1 MKDTPRVKIL
11 ILGES
16 SVGKSSLLTQFVEQK
31 FTGSHMPTIGVEYK
45 QKIIE
50 IDDNSLIKVQIWDT
64 AGTERFRTI
73 TPVYY
78 RNVDGVLLVFDIT
91 DKESF
96 ETINYWVEELN
107 SNADIA
113 SIELM
118 LVGNKND
125 LEDNRTVNRSEAEE
139 VSSKIGIPYCETSAK
154 NYESTQEAFNKLIN
168 SILKRKKKQVPNGGG
183 GGTNTGGAIVLTQS
197 SGNKKDKKKN

>member
-1 MKDTPRVKIL
+1 MSNWIGSWKMLST
-11 ILGES
+11 
-16 SVGKSSLLTQFVEQK
+16 LTQFVDQK
-31 FTGSHMPTIGVEYK
+31 FEVTHMPTIGVQYK
-45 QKIIE
+45 QKLIE
-50 IDDNSLIKVQIWDT
+50 LEDNSLLKVQIWDT

-91 DKESF
+91 DAASF

-107 SNADIA
+107 DKADIA

-125 LEDNRTVNRSEAEE
+125 LEQARQIQKSKAEQMAQ
-139 VSSKIGIPYCETSAK
+139 KIGISYCETSAK
-154 NYESTQEAFNKLIN
+154 NYDSTQVAFN
-168 SILKRKKKQVPNGGG
+168 
-183 GGTNTGGAIVLTQS
+183 
-197 SGNKKDKKKN
+197 

>member
-1 MKDTPRVKIL
+1 
-11 ILGES
+11 
-16 SVGKSSLLTQFVEQK
+16 
-31 FTGSHMPTIGVEYK
+31 MPTIGVEYK
-45 QKIIE
+45 QKVIE
-50 IDDNSLIKVQIWDT
+50 LQDNSQLKVQIWDT

-91 DKESF
+91 DPASF

-107 SNADIA
+107 DKADIA

-125 LEDNRTVNRSEAEE
+125 LESSRQIPKSKGEE
-139 VSSKIGIPYCETSAK
+139 MAKKIGISYFETSAK
-154 NYESTQEAFNKLIN
+154 NF
-168 SILKRKKKQVPNGGG
+168 
-183 GGTNTGGAIVLTQS
+183 
-197 SGNKKDKKKN
+197 

>member
-1 MKDTPRVKIL
+1 
-11 ILGES
+11 
-16 SVGKSSLLTQFVEQK
+16 
-31 FTGSHMPTIGVEYK
+31 MPTIGVEYK

-50 IDDNSLIKVQIWDT
+50 VDDRSLIKVQIWDT

-78 RNVDGVLLVFDIT
+78 RNVDGVLLVYDIT

-96 ETINYWVEELN
+96 DTINYWVEELN
-107 SNADIA
+107 GKADIA

-125 LEDNRTVNRSEAEE
+125 LEDNRRVSREEAQD
-139 VSSKIGIPYCETSAK
+139 VATKIGIPYCEASAK
-154 NYESTQEAFNKLIN
+154 SFESTEKAFNKLIN
-168 SILKRKKKQVPNGGG
+168 NILKRHKK
-183 GGTNTGGAIVLTQS
+183 
-197 SGNKKDKKKN
+197 